1 MLLLSK
7 IIQVFQ
13 VIFFTACTAKF
24 FSIHVTQSY
33 FCQISRL
40 TRDTSCSKTM
50 HTRNQWA
57 VNIKFWLFTAC
68 TFMQYKICNYVMQL
82 CYIFLSIRLT
92 QGCFPGVP
100 AYSGHLV
107 FQDLVTRN
115 QWAGRKRSLD
125 FWWCINTFILLLE
138 LCHF

>member
-1 MLLLSK
+1 M
-7 IIQVFQ
+7 
-13 VIFFTACTAKF
+13 IFFTACAAKF

-33 FCQISRL
+33 FCQISQL
-40 TRDTSCSKTM
+40 TRDTWYSKTM
-50 HTRNQWA
+50 SRGTNGRLTLNSDYLRL
-57 VNIKFWLFTAC
+57 VLLCNISYAIML
-68 TFMQYKICNYVMQL
+68 YIMQL